1 MSLDNR
7 GGAGYIDVHIG
18 IHNVAKKKKKNSVD
32 LVRPSREG
40 EREEVKARDTISGT
54 GDKDGDESTFRVK
67 AIPGQRGHFPSCH
80 TGCRQTAQASYFSLL
95 ASH

>member
-1 MSLDNR
+1 MSPDNR

-40 EREEVKARDTISGT
+40 EREEVKARDTYLELGT
-54 GDKDGDESTFRVK
+54 GWGREY
-67 AIPGQRGHFPSCH
+67 I
-80 TGCRQTAQASYFSLL
+80 
-95 ASH
+95 